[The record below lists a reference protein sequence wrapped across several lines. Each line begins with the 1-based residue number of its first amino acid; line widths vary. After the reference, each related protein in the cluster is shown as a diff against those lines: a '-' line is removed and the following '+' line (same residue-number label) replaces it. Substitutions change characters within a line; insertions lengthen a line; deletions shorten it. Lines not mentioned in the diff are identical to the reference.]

1 MRLQQVTRIAMLE
14 IRSATEADLR
24 DVLHIEHT
32 AFGDAEGD
40 EIVELVENILDDKS
54 AQPRVSLIAL
64 QNSRPVGHIL
74 FSKAHIEDATR
85 TVSAALLAPLAVM
98 PDAQSMG
105 IGGHLIDEGL
115 YRLKKEEIQI
125 VFVLGH
131 PKYYPRHGFV
141 PAGQLGFEAPYPI
154 PEEHTNAWMVQALKP
169 NALDGLA
176 GRVRCCNAL
185 DQQRYWVE

>member
-1 MRLQQVTRIAMLE
+1 MLE

-24 DVLHIEHT
+24 DMLHIERM

-54 AQPRVSLIAL
+54 AQPRVSLMAL
-64 QNSRPVGHIL
+64 QNGRPVGHIL

-85 TVSAALLAPLAVM
+85 TVSAALLAPLAVI

-115 YRLKKEEIQI
+115 CRLKKEEIQI

-131 PKYYPRHGFV
+131 PEYYPRHGFV
-141 PAGQLGFEAPYPI
+141 PAGQRGFEAPYPI

-169 NALDGLA
+169 GALDGLA
-176 GRVRCCNAL
+176 GKVRCCKAL
-185 DQQRYWVE
+185 DQQKYWIE